1 MMDSSI
7 TVLEQIIIQIMGIF
21 SIVIIF
27 YFLGQFGRRLYYKK
41 WVYGVG
47 FIAYILLF
55 SAAQAFLGIGSTLF
69 ISIVLTV
76 VVGHLLYNNKKIYIL
91 YYSLYIVCLSVF
103 QIIVSSAFNLICNIL
118 NINFYTKGIYF
129 VTLTIVVQIANLA
142 ATKFFI
148 MVYKKK
154 EIKNINKVQYFNF
167 LVLPIFSIFY
177 IVTLMMYS
185 QLCLTLEDR
194 LLLLVNVI
202 SILILNLYITNIFEA
217 ISRNNELKSKVKLY
231 EQQSTMQYKYYS
243 DLESKYTNSR
253 KLIHD
258 MKNHLHTI
266 EGLYEI
272 NNNEKAREYSE
283 DLYKMFDDLGQKIY
297 TTNRVLNIIIN
308 DKVEMAAN
316 FGIILECKIGD
327 VDLDFIK
334 DIDLTTMFS
343 NLLDNAIEAVKEK
356 TDEKNILLKVNN
368 FNDFI
373 VINIANNVDKL
384 PVKDNK
390 EFRTSKEG
398 HSGLGLQNVKMAL
411 EKYDGNMRIEY
422 DDKAFKVN
430 IVIPV
435 A

>member
-7 TVLEQIIIQIMGIF
+7 TILEQIIIHMMGIF
-21 SIVIIF
+21 SVVIIF
-27 YFLGQFGRRLYYKK
+27 YFLGQFGRSLHYKK

-47 FIAYILLF
+47 FIVYIVLF
-55 SAAQAFLGIGSTLF
+55 AVAQALFGMGSTLF
-69 ISIVLTV
+69 ISIALTV

-91 YYSLYIVCLSVF
+91 YYSLYVVCLSVF
-103 QIIVSSAFNLICNIL
+103 QIIVSSLFNLICNIL
-118 NINFYTKGIYF
+118 NINFYTKGIYL
-129 VTLTIVVQIANLA
+129 VTVTIVVQIANLA

-177 IVTLMMYS
+177 IMTLMMYS

-194 LLLLVNVI
+194 LLLLVNIV

-217 ISRNNELKSKVKLY
+217 ISRNNELKSKIELY
-231 EQQSTMQYKYYS
+231 EQQSIMQYKYYS
-243 DLESKYTNSR
+243 DLEGKYTNSR
-253 KLIHD
+253 KVIHD
-258 MKNHLHTI
+258 MKNHLHSI
-266 EGLYEI
+266 ERLYET
-272 NNNEKAREYSE
+272 NNNKKAREYTE
-283 DLYKMFDDLGQKIY
+283 DMYKMFDELGQKIY
-297 TTNRVLNIIIN
+297 TTNKVLNIIIN
-308 DKVEMAAN
+308 DKVERAAN
-316 FGIILECKIGD
+316 FGSILECKIGD

-334 DIDLTTMFS
+334 DIDLTIMFS
-343 NLLDNAIEAVKEK
+343 NLLDNSIEAVKEK
-356 TDEKNILLKVNN
+356 TEDKNILLKVNN

-373 VINIANNVDKL
+373 VINITNNLDKL
-384 PVKDNK
+384 PVKGNK
-390 EFRTSKEG
+390 EFITSKEG